1 MNEEERKEFVINELD
16 AIYEE
21 MDNSINQ
28 LVILRRF
35 LKNLVNVSKGAE
47 PNYDNLIK
55 IMNRIKKCTPI
66 KLRKSGCIFF
76 L

>member
-1 MNEEERKEFVINELD
+1 MNDEERKKFVIDELD

-21 MDNSINQ
+21 MDNSINY

-35 LKNLVNVSKGAE
+35 LKNLVDVSKGKD

-55 IMNRIKKCTPI
+55 IMSRIKK
-66 KLRKSGCIFF
+66 
-76 L
+76 

>member
-1 MNEEERKEFVINELD
+1 MNDEERKVYVINELE

-21 MDNSINQ
+21 IDNSINQ

-55 IMNRIKKCTPI
+55 IMNRFKEHN
-66 KLRKSGCIFF
+66 
-76 L
+76 

>member
-1 MNEEERKEFVINELD
+1 MNDEERKEFVVNELD

-55 IMNRIKKCTPI
+55 IMSRIKK
-66 KLRKSGCIFF
+66 
-76 L
+76 

>member
-1 MNEEERKEFVINELD
+1 MDEEERKKFITEELD

-21 MDNSINQ
+21 IDNSINQ

-55 IMNRIKKCTPI
+55 IINRIKK
-66 KLRKSGCIFF
+66 
-76 L
+76 

>member
-1 MNEEERKEFVINELD
+1 MRARIRTRSKVMNEEERKEFIINELD

-55 IMNRIKKCTPI
+55 IMNRIKNQE
-66 KLRKSGCIFF
+66 
-76 L
+76 

>member
-1 MNEEERKEFVINELD
+1 MNDEERKEFVVNELD

-35 LKNLVNVSKGAE
+35 LKNLVNVTKGAE

-55 IMNRIKKCTPI
+55 IMSRIKK
-66 KLRKSGCIFF
+66 
-76 L
+76 

>member
-1 MNEEERKEFVINELD
+1 MNEAERKEFVVNELD

-55 IMNRIKKCTPI
+55 IISRLKK
-66 KLRKSGCIFF
+66 
-76 L
+76 

>member
-1 MNEEERKEFVINELD
+1 MNEEERKQFIIDELD

-21 MDNSINQ
+21 IDCSINQ

-55 IMNRIKKCTPI
+55 IMDRIKK
-66 KLRKSGCIFF
+66 
-76 L
+76 

>member
-1 MNEEERKEFVINELD
+1 MNEDERKEFVINELD

-35 LKNLVNVSKGAE
+35 LKNLVNVSKGSE

-55 IMNRIKKCTPI
+55 IMNRIK
-66 KLRKSGCIFF
+66 R
-76 L
+76 

>member
-1 MNEEERKEFVINELD
+1 MDEVERKTYVINELE

-21 MDNSINQ
+21 IDNSINQ

-35 LKNLVNVSKGAE
+35 LKNLVNVSKGEE

-55 IMNRIKKCTPI
+55 IMNRIKK
-66 KLRKSGCIFF
+66 
-76 L
+76 

>member
-1 MNEEERKEFVINELD
+1 MNDEERKEFVANELD

-55 IMNRIKKCTPI
+55 IMSRIKK
-66 KLRKSGCIFF
+66 
-76 L
+76 

>member
-35 LKNLVNVSKGAE
+35 LKNLVNVSKGSE

-55 IMNRIKKCTPI
+55 IMNRIKK
-66 KLRKSGCIFF
+66 
-76 L
+76 

>member
-1 MNEEERKEFVINELD
+1 MNEEERKTYVIEELD

-21 MDNSINQ
+21 MDNAINQ
-28 LVILRRF
+28 LVVLRRF

-55 IMNRIKKCTPI
+55 IMNRIKKMY
-66 KLRKSGCIFF
+66 
-76 L
+76 

>member
-1 MNEEERKEFVINELD
+1 MNEEERKNFVIQELE

-21 MDNSINQ
+21 IDCSINQ

-55 IMNRIKKCTPI
+55 IMNRIKNQE
-66 KLRKSGCIFF
+66 
-76 L
+76 

>member
-1 MNEEERKEFVINELD
+1 MNEAERKEFVVNELD

-55 IMNRIKKCTPI
+55 IMSRLKK
-66 KLRKSGCIFF
+66 
-76 L
+76 

>member
-1 MNEEERKEFVINELD
+1 MNDEERKKYVTEELE

-21 MDNSINQ
+21 IDNSINQ

-35 LKNLVNVSKGAE
+35 LKNLVNVSKGLE

-55 IMNRIKKCTPI
+55 IMNRLKNQE
-66 KLRKSGCIFF
+66 
-76 L
+76 

>member
-1 MNEEERKEFVINELD
+1 MNEEERKKFVIAELE

-21 MDNSINQ
+21 IDNSINH

-47 PNYDNLIK
+47 PNFDNLIK
-55 IMNRIKKCTPI
+55 IMNRLQK
-66 KLRKSGCIFF
+66 
-76 L
+76 

>member
-1 MNEEERKEFVINELD
+1 MDEEERKNFVINELD

-21 MDNSINQ
+21 IDNSINQ

-35 LKNLVNVSKGAE
+35 LKNLVDVSKGKE

-55 IMNRIKKCTPI
+55 IISRIKK
-66 KLRKSGCIFF
+66 G
-76 L
+76 

>member
-1 MNEEERKEFVINELD
+1 MNEEERKIFVIEELE

-21 MDNSINQ
+21 IDNSINQ

-55 IMNRIKKCTPI
+55 IMSRIKNQE
-66 KLRKSGCIFF
+66 
-76 L
+76 

>member
-1 MNEEERKEFVINELD
+1 MNEEERKNYVIKELE

-21 MDNSINQ
+21 IDNSINQ

-35 LKNLVNVSKGAE
+35 LKNLVNVSKGSE

-55 IMNRIKKCTPI
+55 IMNRIKNQE
-66 KLRKSGCIFF
+66 
-76 L
+76 

>member
-1 MNEEERKEFVINELD
+1 MTEDERKEFVVNELD

-55 IMNRIKKCTPI
+55 IMSRLKK
-66 KLRKSGCIFF
+66 
-76 L
+76 

>member
-1 MNEEERKEFVINELD
+1 MNEEERKKFVIEELE

-21 MDNSINQ
+21 IDNSINQ

-35 LKNLVNVSKGAE
+35 LKNLVNVSRGSE

-55 IMNRIKKCTPI
+55 IMNRIKK
-66 KLRKSGCIFF
+66 
-76 L
+76 

>member
-1 MNEEERKEFVINELD
+1 MNEEERKTYVIEELE

-21 MDNSINQ
+21 IDNSINK

-35 LKNLVNVSKGAE
+35 LKNLVSVSKGAE

-55 IMNRIKKCTPI
+55 IMNRIKNQE
-66 KLRKSGCIFF
+66 
-76 L
+76 